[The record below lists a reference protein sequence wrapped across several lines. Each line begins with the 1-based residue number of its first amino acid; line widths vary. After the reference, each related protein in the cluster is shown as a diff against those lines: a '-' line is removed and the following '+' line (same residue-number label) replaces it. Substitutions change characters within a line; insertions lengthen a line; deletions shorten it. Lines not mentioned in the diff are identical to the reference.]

1 MHDGLCNYHRV
12 STNLSQIAF
21 GSKKK
26 KKKKKKDRKK
36 ERKKERKNQRK
47 GVAGGAVGGCGEE
60 WGAGVVE
67 RLWAFPSTV
76 SLAYLA
82 ELNVGL

>member
-1 MHDGLCNYHRV
+1 MMGCVIIIGFPRTFLRLPLGLKKR
-12 STNLSQIAF
+12 
-21 GSKKK
+21 KKK
-26 KKKKKKDRKK
+26 RRKT
-36 ERKKERKNQRK
+36 ERKKERK